1 LGTDFKVGQT
11 KFKTAA
17 VKYLRAMGLTPRIIN
32 SSNHLGSND
41 MRNLASTK
49 AASDAK
55 RKVKHDIFAPWQE
68 DQLDH
73 KVSIMYT
80 PFINDDKRDDPASSL
95 LFSSVQRNKIVGL
108 VMYITY
114 KVLDLHEKES
124 RTAT

>member
-1 LGTDFKVGQT
+1 LGVNCFGTDFKAGQT

-17 VKYLRAMGLTPRIIN
+17 VKYLQAMGLTPRVIS

-41 MRNLASTK
+41 MRNLASMK

-55 RKVKHDIFAPWQE
+55 RKVKHNIFAPWQD

-80 PFINDDKRDDPASSL
+80 PFINDDKRDDPAIITTV
-95 LFSSVQRNKIVGL
+95 LFCAEEQDSWFSNVY
-108 VMYITY
+108 YI
-114 KVLDLHEKES
+114 
-124 RTAT
+124 